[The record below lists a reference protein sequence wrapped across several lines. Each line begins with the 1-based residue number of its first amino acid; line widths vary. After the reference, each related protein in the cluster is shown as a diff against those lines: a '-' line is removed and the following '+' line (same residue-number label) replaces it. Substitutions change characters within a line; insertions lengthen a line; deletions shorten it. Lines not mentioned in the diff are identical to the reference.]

1 MSILPFAVP
10 ILVWMGVRL
19 TGRLQDGRRIAAH
32 LQANGCEALRI
43 NGTRLPDLQRGERGY
58 RVSFQNRRGQSAE
71 GTCAVSLLGG
81 VRWTS
86 HAMGFELVDDNGE
99 AISSSLETLEEE
111 SVCLT
116 CGGVIPA
123 RKSRCPRC
131 GWSYRD
137 AA

>member
-1 MSILPFAVP
+1 
-10 ILVWMGVRL
+10 
-19 TGRLQDGRRIAAH
+19 
-32 LQANGCEALRI
+32 LQANGCQALRI
-43 NGTRLPDLQRGERGY
+43 TGTRLPGLQRGERGY
-58 RVSFQNRRGQSAE
+58 RVNFQNRRGQAVE
-71 GTCAVSLLGG
+71 GTCSVSMLSG

-99 AISSSLETLEEE
+99 PVPSSVETLEEE